1 MAGKLKWRWKWI
13 WINNHSRRFNFSSE
27 RSPSQM
33 LSFSTLLSA
42 LLVLAS
48 QLALVSVPRFFSS
61 LSLVAMLPLAGFVF
75 FATIVSARWL
85 RRVAGVN
92 ASPPAFVLF
101 NILFLWGVYIF
112 VIRQAISSLLDAFL
126 HAECSLLLFGLYRI
140 FSSDPGIVPHESSF
154 SVEAQCKDLP
164 KFISSPE
171 SIPAFSRVR
180 YCSKCKAN
188 IRGFDHHCPAFG
200 NCIGQKNYRLFIIL
214 LTGFVIA
221 ESTYTMCSTK
231 FITRSLNTIK
241 IEAEYPNAL
250 SLNMVISTM
259 LFSVLQVLWQVVFLI
274 WHIYCI
280 CFNIKTEE
288 WINWNKYPEFQLM
301 EQSHLGNSISFTNP
315 YDKGFICNIKEFFR
329 PTL

>member
-1 MAGKLKWRWKWI
+1 MAGKWRWI
-13 WINNHSRRFNFSSE
+13 HNRNRRFNFNCDRSSG
-27 RSPSQM
+27 QM
-33 LSFSTLLSA
+33 LSLSTLLSA

-48 QLALVSVPRFFSS
+48 QLALASVPRFFSS

-75 FATIVSARWL
+75 FATIVCARWL
-85 RRVAGVN
+85 RKLAGVS

-101 NILFLWGVYIF
+101 NILFLWVVYIF

-126 HAECSLLLFGLYRI
+126 NAECALLLFGLYRI
-140 FSSDPGIVPHESSF
+140 FSSDPGIVQYESSL

-164 KFISSPE
+164 KSISSSE
-171 SIPAFSRVR
+171 NIPVFSRVR

-200 NCIGQKNYRLFIIL
+200 NCIGQKNHRLFIIL

-241 IEAEYPNAL
+241 IGAENQNAP
-250 SLNMVISTM
+250 SLYVVISTM
-259 LFSVLQVLWQVVFLI
+259 LFSVLQVLWQVVFLM
-274 WHIYCI
+274 WHVYCI
-280 CFNIKTEE
+280 LFNIKTEE
-288 WINWNKYPEFQLM
+288 WINWNKYPEFQLK
-301 EQSHLGNSISFTNP
+301 EESQLGNRISFTNP
-315 YDKGFICNIKEFFR
+315 YDKGFIGNIKEFLK
-329 PTL
+329 PTF